1 MSENVLKERSELDA
15 RYKWDLSS
23 MFADDAA
30 WETAFTALDAD
41 IDTVAAFAGKL
52 HDADTLKAYL
62 DAQTALQRKL
72 ECLYCYASQRHD
84 EDTRAEDAQSMY
96 ARISSKYVKMVT
108 ALSFFQP
115 ELLGL
120 PQEQLDALVN
130 APAVADYKFMLQDLL
145 RSKPHTLSQSE

>member
-62 DAQTALQRKL
+62 DAQLGANWGS
-72 ECLYCYASQRHD
+72 SQYFPPLSLPRLLP
-84 EDTRAEDAQSMY
+84 TPRRPY
-96 ARISSKYVKMVT
+96 LLISKT
-108 ALSFFQP
+108 
-115 ELLGL
+115 
-120 PQEQLDALVN
+120 
-130 APAVADYKFMLQDLL
+130 
-145 RSKPHTLSQSE
+145 